1 MEATLDLL
9 PASVA
14 RPPTLL
20 QAKERSSRS
29 LLAGQWMIHEKMMVL
44 AVETAHWDKYAKEE
58 THEHEG
64 LGLHSLLQIKREED
78 IREF

>member
-1 MEATLDLL
+1 
-9 PASVA
+9 
-14 RPPTLL
+14 
-20 QAKERSSRS
+20 
-29 LLAGQWMIHEKMMVL
+29 MVL
-44 AVETAHWDKYAKEE
+44 AVENAHWDKYAKEE

>member
-1 MEATLDLL
+1 
-9 PASVA
+9 
-14 RPPTLL
+14 
-20 QAKERSSRS
+20 
-29 LLAGQWMIHEKMMVL
+29 MMVL